1 MTEELRGVVKAVIFK
16 SKDESYCVFR
26 IEEKGSGTSVT
37 VTGNIVIPYVGENVV
52 VRGGWLRH
60 PRFGLQFRAA
70 ILERMKPE
78 AADEVEQFLASG
90 LISGIGPSMAKRI
103 VQHFGKKTLEIF
115 ERNIDALSEVPGIGQ
130 KTLERIKDSYS
141 GISAMQEVIMFLQS
155 LGISERFALPMQ
167 QLYGDDVMKVVREDP
182 YRMVSEIPGLGFK
195 NVDRIA
201 LSEGI
206 IPEDSDRI
214 VHGIFYILS
223 QAVSGG
229 HVCGPS
235 DQVYTAASELLQ
247 VSPEIV
253 ETVGREAVDFG
264 TVPSIV
270 YEGKTYLYLPYLY
283 EAETESA
290 YRVHHLMEAGPL
302 GSANLAIER
311 FEKENGFRL
320 AKEQRDAV
328 EKSMKA
334 GMMVITGGPGTGK
347 TTLIRA
353 IITAA
358 EQNGLEPALMAPT
371 GRAAKRLAISS
382 GRDADTIHK
391 ALEASVRETGRTY
404 FERNEANPLEED
416 LIIVDEASML
426 DISLFYHLLC
436 ALKDGARLILVGD
449 IDQLP
454 PVGAGEPLKDLMS
467 WGYVPIVR
475 LKRIFRQ
482 EEGSGIVEN
491 AALIRKG
498 EMCVPDEAD
507 EFRIVYAAD
516 DEDAYRIVMDL
527 CRELNYR
534 NEENKMLLQVLSPM
548 YRGVCG
554 VDHLNESLQ
563 EMIHGEK
570 VPDGMKFFPGDKV
583 MQTRNDYEKGI
594 YNGDVGTVWTAT
606 PQKVFVRYFDKEVV
620 YEGEERFDLR
630 LAYAVT
636 VHKSQGSEYETVIFI
651 LRPSQHNMLQRNLLY
666 TGVTRARKNTIL
678 VTAPDALRRALAIQH
693 TGNRYSL
700 FLPFL
705 NHEAL

>member
-1 MTEELRGVVKAVIFK
+1 
-16 SKDESYCVFR
+16 
-26 IEEKGSGTSVT
+26 
-37 VTGNIVIPYVGENVV
+37 
-52 VRGGWLRH
+52 
-60 PRFGLQFRAA
+60 
-70 ILERMKPE
+70 
-78 AADEVEQFLASG
+78 
-90 LISGIGPSMAKRI
+90 
-103 VQHFGKKTLEIF
+103 
-115 ERNIDALSEVPGIGQ
+115 
-130 KTLERIKDSYS
+130 
-141 GISAMQEVIMFLQS
+141 
-155 LGISERFALPMQ
+155 
-167 QLYGDDVMKVVREDP
+167 
-182 YRMVSEIPGLGFK
+182 
-195 NVDRIA
+195 
-201 LSEGI
+201 
-206 IPEDSDRI
+206 
-214 VHGIFYILS
+214 
-223 QAVSGG
+223 
-229 HVCGPS
+229 
-235 DQVYTAASELLQ
+235 
-247 VSPEIV
+247 
-253 ETVGREAVDFG
+253 
-264 TVPSIV
+264 
-270 YEGKTYLYLPYLY
+270 
-283 EAETESA
+283 
-290 YRVHHLMEAGPL
+290 
-302 GSANLAIER
+302 
-311 FEKENGFRL
+311 
-320 AKEQRDAV
+320 
-328 EKSMKA
+328 
-334 GMMVITGGPGTGK
+334 
-347 TTLIRA
+347 
-353 IITAA
+353 
-358 EQNGLEPALMAPT
+358 MAPT

-498 EMCVPDEAD
+498 EMCVPDEAG
-507 EFRIVYAAD
+507 EFRIIYAAD
-516 DEDAYRIVMDL
+516 DEDAYQIVMDL
-527 CRELNYR
+527 CRELNYG

-570 VPDGMKFFPGDKV
+570 VPGGMKFFPGDKV

>member
-1 MTEELRGVVKAVIFK
+1 
-16 SKDESYCVFR
+16 
-26 IEEKGSGTSVT
+26 
-37 VTGNIVIPYVGENVV
+37 
-52 VRGGWLRH
+52 
-60 PRFGLQFRAA
+60 
-70 ILERMKPE
+70 
-78 AADEVEQFLASG
+78 
-90 LISGIGPSMAKRI
+90 
-103 VQHFGKKTLEIF
+103 
-115 ERNIDALSEVPGIGQ
+115 
-130 KTLERIKDSYS
+130 
-141 GISAMQEVIMFLQS
+141 MQEVIMFLQS

-235 DQVYTAASELLQ
+235 DQVYTAASELLR

-253 ETVGREAVDFG
+253 ETVGEEAVDFG
-264 TVPSIV
+264 TVPSVV

-498 EMCVPDEAD
+498 EMCVPDEAG

-527 CRELNYR
+527 CRELNYG

-570 VPDGMKFFPGDKV
+570 VPEGTKFLSGDKV
-583 MQTRNDYEKGI
+583 MQTRNDYEKGV
-594 YNGDVGTVWTAT
+594 YNGDVGIVWTAT
-606 PQKVFVRYFDKEVV
+606 PQKVFVRYFDKEVT

>member
-1 MTEELRGVVKAVIFK
+1 M
-16 SKDESYCVFR
+16 
-26 IEEKGSGTSVT
+26 
-37 VTGNIVIPYVGENVV
+37 
-52 VRGGWLRH
+52 
-60 PRFGLQFRAA
+60 
-70 ILERMKPE
+70 
-78 AADEVEQFLASG
+78 
-90 LISGIGPSMAKRI
+90 
-103 VQHFGKKTLEIF
+103 
-115 ERNIDALSEVPGIGQ
+115 
-130 KTLERIKDSYS
+130 
-141 GISAMQEVIMFLQS
+141 
-155 LGISERFALPMQ
+155 
-167 QLYGDDVMKVVREDP
+167 
-182 YRMVSEIPGLGFK
+182 
-195 NVDRIA
+195 
-201 LSEGI
+201 
-206 IPEDSDRI
+206 
-214 VHGIFYILS
+214 
-223 QAVSGG
+223 
-229 HVCGPS
+229 
-235 DQVYTAASELLQ
+235 
-247 VSPEIV
+247 
-253 ETVGREAVDFG
+253 
-264 TVPSIV
+264 
-270 YEGKTYLYLPYLY
+270 
-283 EAETESA
+283 
-290 YRVHHLMEAGPL
+290 
-302 GSANLAIER
+302 
-311 FEKENGFRL
+311 
-320 AKEQRDAV
+320 
-328 EKSMKA
+328 
-334 GMMVITGGPGTGK
+334 
-347 TTLIRA
+347 
-353 IITAA
+353 
-358 EQNGLEPALMAPT
+358 
-371 GRAAKRLAISS
+371 
-382 GRDADTIHK
+382 
-391 ALEASVRETGRTY
+391 RETGRTY

-475 LKRIFRQ
+475 LKHIFRQ

-498 EMCVPDEAD
+498 EMCVPDEAG

-527 CRELNYR
+527 CRELNYG

-606 PQKVFVRYFDKEVV
+606 PQKVFVHYFDKEVV
-620 YEGEERFDLR
+620 YEGEARVDLR

>member
-26 IEEKGSGTSVT
+26 IEEKESGTSVT

-235 DQVYTAASELLQ
+235 DQVYTAASELLR

-264 TVPSIV
+264 TVPSVV

-382 GRDADTIHK
+382 GRNADTIHK
-391 ALEASVRETGRTY
+391 ALEASVRETG
-404 FERNEANPLEED
+404 
-416 LIIVDEASML
+416 
-426 DISLFYHLLC
+426 
-436 ALKDGARLILVGD
+436 
-449 IDQLP
+449 P

-498 EMCVPDEAD
+498 EMCVPDEAG

-527 CRELNYR
+527 CRELNYG